1 VTIGTKA
8 QPPARAESPASQR
21 PGRRLTRRPVALALA
36 LVFFFGP
43 LGALMLGARPH
54 EIENRRLTE
63 FPSLSDG
70 WSFFPQFTTWA
81 TDHLPLRGEA
91 VRGNAALSEALFHE
105 PPSYRGETG
114 GSGPAAGVPA
124 DGEGDQGGVE
134 AEDYPGVIAGDEGW
148 LYYGQDVANLCRPTR
163 AVSEVMERL
172 DRLAAAVEAS
182 GRRFV
187 LVVAPDKSSVY
198 PGALPD
204 TYVGEDC
211 AQEVRDEFWDAIDET
226 PPPGYIDLRARLRAE
241 QERTGQP
248 LYRRT
253 DTHWVP
259 RAAALY
265 ALALAD
271 RLDPAL
277 GAGTDLVETG
287 PAEQLGDL
295 GVLIG
300 QPKEDE
306 IEQVELRRPGV
317 TPVGRDSLDLPE
329 MPYGAETFTSETT
342 SAPLFQPD
350 TLLLGDS
357 FTSASRTMLG
367 QFFAKITLL
376 HNEVAGPS
384 PQAVADLMAANDV
397 VILEVVERTIAS
409 GRGPIVD
416 DAALTAIERTLAA
429 APR

>member
-1 VTIGTKA
+1 VTIDTKA
-8 QPPARAESPASQR
+8 QPPPRAAPAGSR

-43 LGALMLGARPH
+43 LGALVLGARPQ
-54 EIENRRLTE
+54 EIENRRLTD

-91 VRGNAALSEALFHE
+91 VRGNAALSEALFRE
-105 PPSYRGETG
+105 APSYRGETDG
-114 GSGPAAGVPA
+114 GPASGVP
-124 DGEGDQGGVE
+124 DGEDGGA
-134 AEDYPGVIAGDEGW
+134 AEDYPRVLAGDEGW
-148 LYYGQDVANLCRPTR
+148 LYYGADVENLCRPTR
-163 AVSEVMERL
+163 AVPEVMERL
-172 DRLAAAVEAS
+172 DRLASAVEAS
-182 GRRFV
+182 GRQFV
-187 LVVAPDKSSVY
+187 LVIAPDKTSAY
-198 PGALPD
+198 PDALPD
-204 TYVGEDC
+204 TYVGKDC
-211 AQEVRDEFWDAIDET
+211 AQEVREEFWNAVDET
-226 PPPGYIDLRARLRAE
+226 PPQGYIDLRERLRAE
-241 QERTGQP
+241 QDRTEEP

-277 GAGTDLVETG
+277 SAGTDLVETG
-287 PAEQLGDL
+287 SAERLGDL

-300 QPKEDE
+300 QPREDE
-306 IEQVELRRPGV
+306 IEEVELRRPGV

-367 QFFAKITLL
+367 QFFARLTLL
-376 HNEVAGPS
+376 HNEVAGES
-384 PQAVADLMAANDV
+384 PQLVADLMAANDV
-397 VILEVVERTIAS
+397 VVLEVVERTIAS
-409 GRGPIVD
+409 GRGPIID
-416 DAALTAIERTLAA
+416 DAALTAIETTLAA
-429 APR
+429 QPR

>member
-8 QPPARAESPASQR
+8 QPPPRATSTAGSR
-21 PGRRLTRRPVALALA
+21 PRRRLTRRPVALALA

-43 LGALMLGARPH
+43 FAALVLGARPQA
-54 EIENRRLTE
+54 IENRRLTE

-70 WSFFPQFTTWA
+70 WSFFPQFTSWA

-91 VRGNAALSEALFHE
+91 VRGNAALSEAVFGE
-105 PPSYRGETG
+105 APSYRGETG
-114 GSGPAAGVPA
+114 GGPTSGVPA
-124 DGEGDQGGVE
+124 DGEDSQDGG
-134 AEDYPGVIAGDEGW
+134 APEDYPRVIAGDEGW
-148 LYYGQDVANLCRPTR
+148 LYYGADVANLCLPTR

-172 DRLAAAVEAS
+172 DRLATAVEAS

-187 LVVAPDKSSVY
+187 LVVAPDKTSAY
-198 PGALPD
+198 PDALPD

-211 AQEVRDEFWDAIDET
+211 AQEVREEFWDAIDET
-226 PPPGYIDLRARLRAE
+226 PPPGYIDLRGRLRAE
-241 QERTGQP
+241 QERTGEP

-277 GAGTDLVETG
+277 SADTDLVETG
-287 PAEQLGDL
+287 SADRLGDL

-300 QPKEDE
+300 QRREDE

-329 MPYGAETFTSETT
+329 MPYGAETFTNETT
-342 SAPLFQPD
+342 SAPLFEPG

-367 QFFAKITLL
+367 QFFARLTLL
-376 HNEVAGPS
+376 HNEVAGRS
-384 PQAVADLMAANDV
+384 PQLVADLMAANDV
-397 VILEVVERTIAS
+397 VVLEIVERTIAS
-409 GRGPIVD
+409 GRGPIID
-416 DAALTAIERTLAA
+416 DAALTAIETTLAA
-429 APR
+429 TPR